1 MVLRHSP
8 ARRSPGPLTQV
19 LRLILSSCW
28 SWARKDRAWACSLL
42 RPGLAKALGGT
53 LGAHSTEGCQPGR
66 AGPDRWVPWHRAG
79 QRWGNVERNPSGGA
93 LNLRASLKESGLA
106 LMETSQRAKCSRTPP
121 PHGFHGDG
129 AGEAELWHGCGSR
142 CGLCRAGVGRWE
154 GPRLAAGPW
163 DVAGPGLD
171 SVTSLGC
178 GCATSRRLPDSV
190 GTCAGGSRLPL
201 CLAPGWASSHPAPPQ
216 PGPGPPGGPT
226 VAEQGP
232 LPCELAPPPIWALA
246 LQEGPDTP

>member
-1 MVLRHSP
+1 MKTNKNPRTETPEELALPQLHFLSFSRPSKKLQEQFSPLVSPMGKLRPREAKGLLQGCPPPPVVLRHSP

-129 AGEAELWHGCGSR
+129 AG
-142 CGLCRAGVGRWE
+142 
-154 GPRLAAGPW
+154 
-163 DVAGPGLD
+163 
-171 SVTSLGC
+171 
-178 GCATSRRLPDSV
+178 
-190 GTCAGGSRLPL
+190 
-201 CLAPGWASSHPAPPQ
+201 
-216 PGPGPPGGPT
+216 
-226 VAEQGP
+226 
-232 LPCELAPPPIWALA
+232 
-246 LQEGPDTP
+246 